1 MPVKIFKKFMGSKEE
16 KDMSAL
22 EDRINQF
29 EIQVEKGGM
38 HIKNVTM
45 SEVGQADDLFCMVH
59 FGPKPSQEDQ

>member
-1 MPVKIFKKFMGSKEE
+1 
-16 KDMSAL
+16 MSAL

-29 EIQVEKGGM
+29 EIQLEKGGM